1 MLQKP
6 LAAEMTPALPLLA
19 TREMHYQAGREE
31 RWHAHEVAQLVLCLQ
46 GVMRVQTQTASW
58 TLTPGRALWL
68 PGNVPHALTALS
80 DIRSA
85 SLYLDPKL
93 ARAFWPQARSMLISP
108 LLQVLMQTL
117 VEIELQPQPD
127 LARVDLISPLLLDEI
142 RRASDGSVCNLPLP
156 SDRRLLNICQQLL
169 ATPASGDTLEEW
181 GQRVGA
187 SSRTLARLFREQT
200 GITFTQWRQ
209 QLRLSEALVQLAQGQ
224 TVLRTANQLGYQSPS
239 AFISM
244 FRRLMGET
252 PQRFLRISA

>member
-1 MLQKP
+1 
-6 LAAEMTPALPLLA
+6 
-19 TREMHYQAGREE
+19 
-31 RWHAHEVAQLVLCLQ
+31 
-46 GVMRVQTQTASW
+46 MRVQTQTASW
-58 TLTPGRALWL
+58 TLLTPGRALWL
-68 PGNVPHALTALS
+68 PGSVPHALTALS

-142 RRASDGSVCNLPLP
+142 SPSDGPVCNLPLP

-187 SSRTLARLFREQT
+187 SSRTLARLFRGKPVSPLPNGASNYDSQRHWCN
-200 GITFTQWRQ
+200 WRKGRRFCARQ
-209 QLRLSEALVQLAQGQ
+209 P
-224 TVLRTANQLGYQSPS
+224 TA
-239 AFISM
+239 
-244 FRRLMGET
+244 T
-252 PQRFLRISA
+252 KPQRLYLDVPPFDG